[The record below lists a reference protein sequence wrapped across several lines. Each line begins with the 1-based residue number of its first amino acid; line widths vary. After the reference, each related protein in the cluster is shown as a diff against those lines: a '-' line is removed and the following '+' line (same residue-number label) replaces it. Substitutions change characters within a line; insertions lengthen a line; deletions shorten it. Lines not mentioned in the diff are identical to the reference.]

1 MINKTMPKILYHY
14 TTQDGLIGILKENAL
29 WATKIHYMND
39 ASELIE
45 PLRIANAQLTTF
57 ASQLDAEGAKGKKL
71 IKKEITLRIL
81 DDIRVW
87 EHTNICVA
95 SFCTKGDLL
104 SQWRGYG
111 IPGSAYSIGFDREN
125 LVKTIGSH
133 PFELRRCQYYDP
145 SAYQQKIH
153 QFILEIINEA
163 IKENNIP
170 QDFIGKFLN
179 MAATMKFDC
188 FQEEREWRFVSWKP
202 LNFTDERFN
211 FKTSKSMIIP
221 YYSLPLDLSSI
232 VEIIVGPCQHP
243 ELAEDAIHGLAHKF
257 NLKNV
262 LQGKVYRSQV
272 PYRIF

>member
-1 MINKTMPKILYHY
+1 MINKTLPKVIYHY
-14 TTQDGLIGILKENAL
+14 TTQDGLIGILKESAL

-45 PLRIANAQLTTF
+45 PFRIANAQLRTLV
-57 ASQLDAEGAKGKKL
+57 SQLDAEGAKDKKTT
-71 IKKEITLRIL
+71 KEIILRIL
-81 DDIRVW
+81 DDIRIYR
-87 EHTNICVA
+87 HSNICVA

-133 PFELRRCQYYDP
+133 PFKLRRCQYYTP
-145 SAYQQKIH
+145 NSYQEKIH
-153 QFILEIINEA
+153 QFISEIINEA
-163 IKENNIP
+163 KTKNDIP
-170 QDFIGKFLN
+170 EDFIGKFLN
-179 MAATMKFDC
+179 MAATMKFEC
-188 FQEEREWRFVSWKP
+188 FQEEEEWRIVSLSS
-202 LNFTDERFN
+202 LNFTDEKFN
-211 FKTSKSMIIP
+211 FKTGKSVVIP

-243 ELAEDAIHGLAHKF
+243 KLAEDAIYGLAHKF

-262 LQGKVYRSQV
+262 LLGKVYISQV